1 MLLVENLLMSGGST
15 DPYFENVAL
24 LLHGDGTNGGQ
35 NNTFIDGST
44 NNFTITRNGN
54 PTQGSFNPYGTLWS
68 NYFDGTDDYLSV
80 ADNVNLRPGAGAFTI
95 EAWIYRNAS
104 GAAHT
109 IFAKGGASTGVVFQ
123 VTSGN
128 LLRFTHTTTNID
140 STGTVA
146 ANAWVHVAVVREGT
160 GTNQTKLYIN
170 GTADGQGTVSTD
182 FTQTEEARIGTDR
195 SAASDFNGY
204 ISNFRLVKGTAV
216 YTANFTPPTANLT
229 AIANTSLLTCQ
240 SNRFIDNSS
249 NSFAITRNGNV
260 VVTNLAPFAPTSVYT
275 SGLGASGY
283 FDGSGDSVVTPSSSS
298 LSFGTGDFSVEAWIY
313 FIAGNY
319 IISNYTQLSS
329 PGDYGTLIYWNSGSV
344 RAALKSDNA
353 NELILTSS
361 VVAAARAWNHVAFVR
376 TGTTVSLYLNG
387 SRVATGTSSITS
399 LTDKFKIGG
408 VYVSNSNG
416 DYTGYVT
423 DLRVY
428 KGAGPYD
435 ATSSSITVPTAPL
448 TTSSNP
454 SLLMNFKNAAIFD
467 SAAKNDLET
476 VGNAQIDTTTKKFG
490 TGSLKFDGTG
500 DYLILQPTPTLE
512 PSGGNLTWEMWVN
525 TSSSTLN
532 ATLYSRTPSSFSAG
546 MWALQINLA
555 SAASGDVIL
564 YSGDYSL
571 VGPLLQ
577 TSVVNVR
584 DANWHHIAVVRNGSS
599 WVLYVDGTSRA
610 ANTWTGTITALAS
623 AQTWIGKDQ
632 FYGSRDYLGYIDD
645 LRITNGVARYT
656 ANFTPPT
663 RPFPDK

>member
-1 MLLVENLLMSGGST
+1 MLSRKVMSGGAPV
-15 DPYFENVAL
+15 DPYFKNVTL

-35 NNTFIDGST
+35 NNTFIDGSS

-54 PTQGSFNPYGTLWS
+54 TTQGSFNPYGALWS
-68 NYFDGTDDYLSV
+68 NYFDGSGDYLQWTGTALGSGDFTVECFVNLQVLSANKAVIGSAAANTSAGWEIFTATDKFYFYSNGSSTITTTQVLTIGRWYHVAAVRSGSTLTLYIDGVNSGSATFTANLTNTTMYVSNDFAGQVHNAYVSNVRHVVGTAVYTANFTPPTSNLTAISGTSVLTCQSNRFIDNSTNNFAITRNGDVKVTSFAPFAPTSVYTTGQGASGYFDGTDDYLSV

-123 VTSGN
+123 VTSGD

-216 YTANFTPPTANLT
+216 YTAAFTPPTSPLT
-229 AIANTSLLTCQ
+229 AITNTSLLC
-240 SNRFIDNSS
+240 
-249 NSFAITRNGNV
+249 
-260 VVTNLAPFAPTSVYT
+260 
-275 SGLGASGY
+275 
-283 FDGSGDSVVTPSSSS
+283 
-298 LSFGTGDFSVEAWIY
+298 
-313 FIAGNY
+313 
-319 IISNYTQLSS
+319 
-329 PGDYGTLIYWNSGSV
+329 
-344 RAALKSDNA
+344 
-353 NELILTSS
+353 
-361 VVAAARAWNHVAFVR
+361 
-376 TGTTVSLYLNG
+376 
-387 SRVATGTSSITS
+387 
-399 LTDKFKIGG
+399 
-408 VYVSNSNG
+408 
-416 DYTGYVT
+416 
-423 DLRVY
+423 
-428 KGAGPYD
+428 
-435 ATSSSITVPTAPL
+435 
-448 TTSSNP
+448 
-454 SLLMNFKNAAIFD
+454 NFKNAAIFD

-490 TGSLKFDGTG
+490 TGSLEFDGTG

-525 TSSSTLN
+525 TSSSTQY
-532 ATLYSRTPSSFSAG
+532 ATLYSRMPSSFSAG
-546 MWALQINLA
+546 MWSLLINYA
-555 SAASGDVIL
+555 SAAAGDVSL
-564 YSGDYSL
+564 YLGDYSL
-571 VGPLLQ
+571 GSPLLQ
-577 TSVVNVR
+577 TSGVNIR
-584 DANWHHIAVVRNGSS
+584 DSNWHHIAVVRNGSS

-610 ANTWTGTITALAS
+610 TNTWTGTITALAS
-623 AQTWIGKDQ
+623 AQTWIGIDP
-632 FYGSRDYLGYIDD
+632 FSSGRDYLGYIDD
-645 LRITNGVARYT
+645 FRITNGVARYT